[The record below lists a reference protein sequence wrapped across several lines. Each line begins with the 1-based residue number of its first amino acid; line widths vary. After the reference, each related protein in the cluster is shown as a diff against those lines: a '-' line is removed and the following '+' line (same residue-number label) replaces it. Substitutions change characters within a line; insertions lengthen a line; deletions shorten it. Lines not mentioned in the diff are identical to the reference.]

1 MHDYKKVQA
10 KFHAECIECF
20 RKTYSFLRGK
30 KVYIYG
36 SGEYGQL
43 LAKALIKYDCIGK
56 DDVLSF
62 VNDFANGFDIQIENR
77 KITVIKLDECDFGQ
91 EYCVV
96 VAIRN
101 NKAIL
106 EKLAGKGIAYFADS
120 EIGVGTVLLPLCFH
134 ESGWSVWDIN
144 LRFKQYAELN
154 LPEDEMRMF
163 YDDEESLA
171 VLNNRLEFY
180 RTGDRKLLET
190 CPLGK
195 VQYFEEGLLDFGTE
209 EVFLDLGA
217 YTGDTAIAFAK
228 RTNGK
233 YRKII
238 SFEPDHQT
246 VQTLKRNTAGLH
258 DMELVEAATGEYDGE
273 VQFAEGLGSSS
284 FISSEQGSRTVKV
297 LKLDGLIKDPVTFVK
312 MDIEGAEL
320 ETLRG
325 MKNLIKAN
333 RPKLAICVYH
343 KLEDL
348 WTIPHYLKQLVPDY
362 RFKLRQ
368 YEIGMIETVL
378 YAF

>member
-1 MHDYKKVQA
+1 MNDYKKVQD
-10 KFHAECIECF
+10 KFHSECVDRF
-20 RKTYSFLRGK
+20 MTTYSFLRGK

-36 SGEYGQL
+36 SGVSGTY
-43 LAKALIKYDCIGK
+43 LAKALVEFGICGK
-56 DDVLSF
+56 EDVLAF
-62 VNDFANGFDIQIENR
+62 VNDFQNGFAIPIGERQIP
-77 KITVIKLDECDFGQ
+77 VIKLEDCNFSQD
-91 EYCVV
+91 YCVV

-101 NKAIL
+101 NQAVIGR
-106 EKLAGKGIAYFADS
+106 LADKGIKYFADS
-120 EIGVGTVLLPLCFH
+120 EIGLGTMLLPMCH
-134 ESGWSVWDIN
+134 HDSGSSIWDVN

-154 LPEDEMRMF
+154 LPEDEMRGF
-163 YDDEESLA
+163 YCDEESLA

-180 RTGDRKLLET
+180 KTGERKLLET
-190 CPLGK
+190 CPRGK
-195 VQYFEEGLLDFGTE
+195 WQYFEEGLLDFGQN

-217 YTGDTAIAFAK
+217 FTGDTALAFAK

-238 SFEPDHQT
+238 SFEPDHAT
-246 VQTLKRNTAGLH
+246 YKTLERNTAGLH
-258 DMELVEAATGEYDGE
+258 DIELVEAATGEYDGE

-284 FISSEQGSRTVKV
+284 FISTEQGSRTVKV
-297 LKLDGLIKDPVTFVK
+297 LKLDGFIKDPVTVVK

-325 MKNLIKAN
+325 MKELIKTN

-348 WTIPHYLKQLVPDY
+348 WTIPHYLRQLVPDY

-378 YAF
+378 YAY